1 MKKVFKVLFPA
12 SLWKK
17 SFVFSVLCMLAMFL
31 IFDVLWCFQTTF
43 RPMSWATT
51 YLYAF
56 LASIVL
62 CLPSVLLPRHRW
74 VQLLLFIA
82 VYIALEA
89 NLMYFRTYFCAI
101 PGAAYLLV
109 SNMAEFKD
117 SIYDSFRISDVFLV
131 FPLVAYCISIWKVK
145 AEEVSVKIYS
155 VSFVILLAVCYL
167 LPLICFGG
175 VEKDIR
181 KVESAGH
188 TLNCPVA
195 AYTIFPKIYFDI
207 KKGAKKL
214 TAEELADIKTFIAE
228 HNKNY
233 VDAEYIETVK
243 KRDVKIKNV
252 VFLILES
259 IESWPLGEKL
269 NGVEI
274 SPCLNEVLQDST
286 VLYASEVV
294 SQVRA
299 GRSIDAQLLSLT
311 GLHPLSDD
319 VFTKLDNTYF
329 SLLQTLKHSENSYYT
344 YMLTGDP
351 INTWN
356 ISHLVKMFE
365 VDSILSRPCWDIKE
379 QIRDYNYHLSDY
391 DLFEQVIEKIRN
403 GEFWTQSGNKY
414 MQIATYSTHMP
425 FTLRKEFR
433 RVDFGEK
440 YKEKLCDYC
449 YSYNYAD
456 NAIGMFLQY
465 MKSRPDYDS
474 TMFVIM
480 GDHEGLADYR
490 EDLYE
495 DCPELVSKRKC
506 VPFIVINSP
515 VVGRI
520 TEVMGQ
526 VDVYSTLMDLLGFA
540 DYKWKGVGYSAIRTN
555 HPKAAVGSAGDI
567 VSNSEVSDS
576 TATMLRRAQ
585 DISETIIKY
594 NLLPQLVK

>member
-1 MKKVFKVLFPA
+1 MKKIFKWIFPE

-17 SFVFSVLCMLAMFL
+17 SFTVSLLCILSLFL
-31 IFDVLWCFQTTF
+31 TFDILWCLQTTF

-51 YLYAF
+51 YLFAICASFALCVPTVF
-56 LASIVL
+56 LPQRKWL
-62 CLPSVLLPRHRW
+62 
-74 VQLLLFIA
+74 QLLVQVA
-82 VYIALEA
+82 VYVALEA

-101 PGAAYLLV
+101 PGASYLLV
-109 SNMAEFKD
+109 GNMVEFKD
-117 SIYDSFRISDVFLV
+117 SILDSFRITDIFLIL
-131 FPLVAYCISIWKVK
+131 PIVAYCFSMCKVK
-145 AEEVSVKIYS
+145 AKDISGKAYAVTV
-155 VSFVILLAVCYL
+155 VVIVAICYL

-175 VEKDIR
+175 VEKDIKNMSSR
-181 KVESAGH
+181 SH
-188 TLNCPVA
+188 TLNCPVVS
-195 AYTIFPKIYFDI
+195 YTIFPNIYFDI
-207 KKGAKKL
+207 KKSTKKL
-214 TAEELADIKTFIAE
+214 TAEEFADVKTFIAE
-228 HNKNY
+228 HDKDY
-233 VDAEYIETVK
+233 SSASYIPGLR
-243 KRDVKIKNV
+243 KRDVKIDNI

-259 IESWPLGEKL
+259 FESWPLTEKL
-269 NGVEI
+269 NGVSI
-274 SPCLNEVLQDST
+274 CPRLNEVLQDST
-286 VLYASEVV
+286 VLYASNVV

-329 SLLQTLKHSENSYYT
+329 SLLQTLKHSDNHYYT

-365 VDSILSRPCWDIKE
+365 VDSILSRPSWNIKE

-391 DLFEQVIEKIRN
+391 DLIDQVIAKMHNREI
-403 GEFWTQSGNKY
+403 WTQSGNKY
-414 MQIATYSTHMP
+414 MQIATYSSHMP

-433 RVDFGEK
+433 KADFGDK
-440 YKEKLCDYC
+440 HIEKLRDYC
-449 YSYNYAD
+449 YSLNYTD
-456 NAIGMFLQY
+456 NAIGMFLDY
-465 MKSRPDYDS
+465 MKSEPDYDN
-474 TMFVIM
+474 TMIVIM

-490 EDLYE
+490 EKLHE

-515 VVGRI
+515 FAGRI

-526 VDVYSTLMDLLGFA
+526 VDVYSTLMDLLGMA
-540 DYKWKGVGYSAIRTN
+540 DYKWKGVGFSAIRTN

-567 VSNSEVSDS
+567 VSNGEVSDT
-576 TATMLRRAQ
+576 TALMLRKAQ